1 MSSRLQLSS
10 ASSSRLTRATVHA
23 QYLASCDC
31 HTWADQH
38 ASARK
43 EQAVVDQISTPVML
57 VVRMKGVLHQSK
69 DTNNKTRGKE
79 SSSNADARA
88 GDCVS
93 SALALAS
100 APPQMGPFSCA
111 KTHTIPEE
119 SPVPPLLYCSHHRS
133 GGRGC
138 QFSENDPLPNA
149 IRVS

>member
-1 MSSRLQLSS
+1 
-10 ASSSRLTRATVHA
+10 
-23 QYLASCDC
+23 
-31 HTWADQH
+31 
-38 ASARK
+38 
-43 EQAVVDQISTPVML
+43 VVDQISTPVML
-57 VVRMKGVLHQSK
+57 VVRMKGVLNQSK

-133 GGRGC
+133 GGKR
-138 QFSENDPLPNA
+138 LPVQRKRPIAQCHQGLVMVYNYTA
-149 IRVS
+149 DRRSSVGMLQALSLSDWCEAVNPVHD